1 MQTKRGIELDLKE
14 SKFIVKVY
22 NMTFYFSSELYM
34 KKFAQTVENYAIT
47 ENLKFQGKYGV
58 NVEFKKLFAISYY
71 KKLEKRGFRIVE
83 DETKT
88 VISPDINFSVE

>member
-14 SKFIVKVY
+14 SKFFVKIY

-34 KKFAQTVENYAIT
+34 KKFAQTVESYVVT

-58 NVEFKKLFAISYY
+58 NVEFKKLFAISHY

-83 DETKT
+83 DKTKT
-88 VISPDINFSVE
+88 VISPEINFSVD